1 MRVRIMAKLEFA
13 FTTKKLRESFKE
25 QESTGRVVI
34 SIPFHYAENELE
46 HLQEMYDPYVAAYK
60 RRGEL
65 GFAEIAIKKK
75 EDGRMVDVRFDV
87 RIIAA
92 RLTKKEYQIEVRF
105 ADPDLFA

>member
-1 MRVRIMAKLEFA
+1 MAKLEFA
-13 FTTKKLRESFKE
+13 LKSSELKKAFKE
-25 QESTGRVVI
+25 QRNTGRVVL
-34 SIPFHYAENELE
+34 SVLLPEDKNERLE
-46 HLQEMYDPYVAAYK
+46 LDAMYGLYVAAHK